1 MEFYIVIIILSVFLF
16 SVANRNYKRKP
27 IFIFFYSAF
36 VLLLSLLGGLRDESV
51 GSDIATYGIA
61 FFEDAKYASS
71 LWSLLQHKTGEWGF
85 HILMWICTRISGDIH
100 FMFFVE
106 ELIKILLVS
115 STALYFREK
124 LNATLFVFAYLTFF
138 YFVGFSAMRQLLAMS
153 VFIYSLRYYFNGEH
167 LKYILF
173 GLLAMAFHSSGIFA
187 FLIYF
192 IRYLHWESLKKN
204 VFVHLG
210 IMLLIYV
217 FSMTIMNYLMF
228 NNLGVYSEKAEL
240 YMEREGAVTAKTN
253 ILLAIAL
260 LILSCF
266 CKFWKKNRL
275 EYSIYIVLIIYNLFF
290 LFMSPQF
297 EVAFRVSWYQI
308 PFMII
313 LFLRFARLYVIKKRL
328 FLNITYISLFIL
340 HFVIASIHGLSG
352 TIPYSSRILGF

>member
-51 GSDIATYGIA
+51 GTDIATYGIV
-61 FFEDAKYASS
+61 FFEDAKYAPS

-124 LNATLFVFAYLTFF
+124 LNATLFMFAYLTFF
-138 YFVGFSAMRQLLAMS
+138 YFTGFSAMRQMLAIS
-153 VFIYSLRYYFNGEH
+153 IFIYSLRYYFNGEH
-167 LKYILF
+167 IKYILL
-173 GLLAMAFHSSGIFA
+173 GLLAMAFHSSGVFV

-192 IRYLHWESLKKN
+192 IRWLHWESLKKS

-210 IMLLIYV
+210 IILVIYLCSV
-217 FSMTIMNYLMF
+217 TIMNYLMY
-228 NNLGVYSEKAEL
+228 NSWGVYSEKAEL
-240 YMEREGAVTAKTN
+240 YMEKEGAVTAKTN

-260 LILSCF
+260 LLLSCF
-266 CKFWKKNRL
+266 YKFWKKNRL
-275 EYSIYIVLIIYNLFF
+275 EYPIYAVLIMYNLFF
-290 LFMSPQF
+290 LFMSPKF
-297 EVAFRVSWYQI
+297 EVAFRVSWYQV

-313 LFLRFARLYVIKKRL
+313 LFLKFAHLYSIKKH
-328 FLNITYISLFIL
+328 FLLNATYISLFIL
-340 HFVIASIHGLSG
+340 HFVIAAMHGLSG
-352 TIPYSSRILGF
+352 TIPYSSRIIGI